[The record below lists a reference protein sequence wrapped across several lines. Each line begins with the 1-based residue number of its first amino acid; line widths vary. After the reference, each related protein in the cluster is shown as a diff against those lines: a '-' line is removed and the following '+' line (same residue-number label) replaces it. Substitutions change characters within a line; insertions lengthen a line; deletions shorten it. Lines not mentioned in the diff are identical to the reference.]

1 MRERFGRREAFYE
14 RLNPTERELLRK
26 ELRRIRWFREHFK
39 DYRIAT
45 TDRLPLV
52 ALLDDARSKWREIAS
67 KRAEEELEAVK
78 KETEKNGDTVTRS
91 RNRQILLMVQHW
103 LRHEYHARQ
112 NAVLPEGFM
121 GDLEVTTENSSP
133 AGDDPKKPNY
143 GYNGWL
149 IVWDQEKGGVDSD
162 HPLINGKFPHQKI
175 SIQQLLYNKENT
187 PLKRTSNKKQLRY
200 FHLPA
205 NSMKWVE
212 VSPMLPREDM
222 GFLVLTL

>member
-14 RLNPTERELLRK
+14 RLNPTNRELVRK
-26 ELRRIRWFREHFK
+26 EVRRIRWFREHFK
-39 DYRIAT
+39 DYRIAS

-67 KRAEEELEAVK
+67 RRAEEELDAVK
-78 KETEKNGDTVTRS
+78 KEAEKNGDTVKRS
-91 RNRQILLMVQHW
+91 RDRQILMMVQHW
-103 LRHEYHARQ
+103 LKMEYLDRQ
-112 NAVLPEGFM
+112 HGVLPEGFM
-121 GDLEVTTENSSP
+121 GDLEARTEESS
-133 AGDDPKKPNY
+133 AVEDDPKKPNY

-149 IVWDQEKGGVDSD
+149 IVWDQDKGGVDSG
-162 HPLINGKFPHQKI
+162 HPLIHGKFPHQKI

-212 VSPMLPREDM
+212 VGPSNDDDALQKYMDHS
-222 GFLVLTL
+222 